1 MVQVIFSPVVNF
13 KGSYLST
20 FLSNLLGALRSSH
33 LSQSVQMT
41 WNPCQPMDADSQ
53 LFACVLNIS
62 FKVNKV
68 SKWQRTEKNCAP
80 VPYERTVSQQISA
93 TPTPLLHLPFQWRS
107 FSSLSKC
114 YLSKIA
120 VWNSLNPLLGLK
132 SFLMC
137 CHWLPPSLASS
148 PIQTHTLFSVACPL
162 SRANLQ
168 TDVEETIHIKGGSS
182 AAFLDGMTAG
192 RKRLTTRSDRH
203 QREHVSFSV

>member
-20 FLSNLLGALRSSH
+20 FLSNLLGALRFSH

-80 VPYERTVSQQISA
+80 VPYERTVSLQISA
-93 TPTPLLHLPFQWRS
+93 TPTPLLHLPFHWRS

-137 CHWLPPSLASS
+137 CH
-148 PIQTHTLFSVACPL
+148 
-162 SRANLQ
+162 
-168 TDVEETIHIKGGSS
+168 
-182 AAFLDGMTAG
+182 
-192 RKRLTTRSDRH
+192 
-203 QREHVSFSV
+203 